1 MSVSTEPITP
11 SQMSYL
17 LKLMSQRAS
26 LFGIEPTIESAK
38 SWIESRNAN
47 ITKRQASKLID
58 ELKEKPV
65 DVIAPEK
72 WTPKAGE
79 VFNSFDC
86 SHIVDAGIVGMT
98 RIIENKFAK
107 SCELCGHDVAYMSGL
122 AVFSQSG
129 WSTWHH
135 VGKCIE
141 PAKASS
147 ILAKRVEKFIAEA
160 CADLDGDVYFALPSH
175 TGNNDLDFYGFVLSR
190 RKAGAIYTLK
200 RILGGAFSEDVS
212 ANAPVMSMTEAQRVI
227 DAVSAMSGADWD
239 EAMMQFANNL
249 GKCFKCNRIL
259 TDDESRKRGM
269 GAKCA
274 EG

>member
-1 MSVSTEPITP
+1 MSVSTEPITEP
-11 SQMSYL
+11 QMKFL
-17 LKLMSQRAS
+17 LTLMSQRAS
-26 LFGIEPTIESAK
+26 LFGIEPTTESAK
-38 SWIESRNAN
+38 AWIESKNAN
-47 ITKRQASKLID
+47 ITKSQASKLIS
-58 ELKEKPV
+58 ELKDKPV
-65 DVIAPEK
+65 DVI
-72 WTPKAGE
+72 TPAKSSQSE
-79 VFNSFDC
+79 VSYSYDC
-86 SHIVDAGIVGMT
+86 SHIVDAGTSGMT
-98 RIIENKFAK
+98 RIIQNKFAK

-122 AVFSQSG
+122 AVMSQSG
-129 WSTWHH
+129 WSTWHLK
-135 VGKCIE
+135 GECIE

>member
-11 SQMSYL
+11 AQMKFL
-17 LKLMSQRAS
+17 LSLMSQRAS

-47 ITKRQASKLID
+47 ITKSQASKLIS
-58 ELKEKPV
+58 ELKDKPV
-65 DVIAPEK
+65 DVIAPAN
-72 WTPKAGE
+72 AGK
-79 VFNSFDC
+79 VSFAFDC
-86 SHIVDAGIVGMT
+86 SHIVDAGIVGMS

-122 AVFSQSG
+122 AVLSQSG

-141 PAKASS
+141 PAKPSS

-175 TGNNDLDFYGFVLSR
+175 TGNNDLDFYGFVTSR
-190 RKAGAIYTLK
+190 RKSGAIYTLK

-212 ANAPVMSMTEAQRVI
+212 ANAPVMSLTEAKRVI
-227 DAVSAMSGADWD
+227 DAISAMSGAEWD
-239 EAMMQFANNL
+239 EAMMAFANNL

>member
-1 MSVSTEPITP
+1 MSVSTEPITEP
-11 SQMSYL
+11 QMKFL
-17 LKLMSQRAS
+17 LTLMSQRAS

-38 SWIESRNAN
+38 AWIESHNAN
-47 ITKRQASKLID
+47 ITKSQASKLIS
-58 ELKEKPV
+58 ELKDKPV
-65 DVIAPEK
+65 DVI
-72 WTPKAGE
+72 TPKWMENGE
-79 VFNSFDC
+79 KLLGSFDC

-98 RIIENKFAK
+98 RIIQNKFAK

-122 AVFSQSG
+122 AVMSQSG

-141 PAKASS
+141 PAKPSS

-212 ANAPVMSMTEAQRVI
+212 ANAPVMSMTEAQRVM
-227 DAVSAMSGADWD
+227 DAIGEMSSQQWD

>member
-11 SQMSYL
+11 AQMKYL
-17 LKLMSQRAS
+17 LTLMSQRAS

-47 ITKRQASKLID
+47 ITKSQASKLID
-58 ELKEKPV
+58 DLKSKPV

-79 VFNSFDC
+79 VFYSFDC
-86 SHIVDAGIVGMT
+86 SHIVGAGIVGMT

-107 SCELCGHDVAYMSGL
+107 PCELCGHDVAYMSGL

-141 PAKASS
+141 PAKPSS

-190 RKAGAIYTLK
+190 RKTGAIYTLK
-200 RILGGAFSEDVS
+200 RILGGAYSEDVS
-212 ANAPVMSMTEAQRVI
+212 ANAPVMSMTEAQRVM
-227 DAVSAMSGADWD
+227 DAIGAMTSEQWD
-239 EAMMQFANNL
+239 EAMMLFATSL

-269 GAKCA
+269 GAICA